1 MVQPEQNFL
10 AMKTIKIPN
19 KIDKVQIE
27 ILLSIIFPI
36 LFSAGLTAQKSN
48 MKTTR
53 TGTVVDVAYYPVVN
67 AIVLVDGH
75 NSNSF
80 TQSDGKYKVRVKRDA
95 EKIGILTSENG
106 FIEVPINT
114 MTRINFQFKTNVS
127 PPRDEL
133 SGNTGDEVI
142 NIGYS
147 SIKKKHLT
155 TQTTEIDGPDRK
167 LVPYSNIYEMIQ
179 REVAGVRVNGTDI
192 IIHGSDFYL
201 NPIPPLL
208 VVDGVYVNSLSAIPP
223 SVVESI
229 VVLKSAAAAIYGTR
243 GYGGAI
249 LITTKVQ

>member
-1 MVQPEQNFL
+1 MEQPGLNFL
-10 AMKTIKIPN
+10 AMKTIKISN

-27 ILLSIIFPI
+27 ILFSIIFPI

-48 MKTTR
+48 MKTTI
-53 TGTVVDVAYYPVVN
+53 TGTVVDASYYPVVN

-75 NSNSF
+75 ISNSF
-80 TQSDGKYKVRVKRDA
+80 TKSDGKYKVRVKRNA
-95 EKIGILTSENG
+95 EKIGILTSEYG
-106 FIEVPINT
+106 FIEVPINP

-155 TQTTEIDGPDRK
+155 TQATEIDGPDRK

-179 REVAGVRVNGTDI
+179 SEVPGVRFNGKDL
-192 IIHGSDFYL
+192 IIHGSDYYVS
-201 NPIPPLL
+201 PVPPLL
-208 VVDGVYVNSLSAIPP
+208 VVDGLCVNSLSAIPP
-223 SVVESI
+223 STVESI
-229 VVLKSAAAAIYGTR
+229 VVLKSASAIIYGTR
-243 GYGGAI
+243 GSGGAI
-249 LITTKVQ
+249 LITTKGQ